1 MLVVIWLKFDGYLV
15 LFLSVDVLVD
25 SDGDLLVNYWLI
37 IGDVLLLWYS
47 NIVVSGF
54 KMISCKFYLICFV
67 YINVF
72 ILSYI
77 IIIL

>member
-1 MLVVIWLKFDGYLV
+1 MLVVIWLKFDCYLV